1 MGDRIILH
9 SDFNNFYA
17 SVECLF
23 NPILRGKPVAVA
35 GDVQER
41 HGIVL
46 AKNDLAKQHGVST
59 GDPLWLARQKCPEI
73 VFTPPHFDRY
83 LRCAKTARDIY
94 AQYTDQVESYGLD
107 ECWMDVTGST
117 RLFGGGRQIAD
128 EIRSRIKSEL
138 GITASI
144 GVSFNK
150 VFAKLGSDMKK
161 PDATT
166 VIDRE
171 HFKQVVWPLPA
182 SDLLFVG
189 RATAARLARLGVHTI
204 GQLAQT
210 SQNTLKSILG
220 KNGLMLWSFA
230 NGHDTS
236 PVSRQG
242 GRLLIKSVGNGTTAP
257 RDLIS
262 DQDIRITL
270 YILCESVAERLRENH
285 FVAGTLQLGIRD
297 SSLFSC
303 VRQAPLPYRTASA
316 QELFQT
322 AYGLCRR
329 HHRAGAPIRSLHVR
343 ACNLSIQDSVQL
355 SLLPEQVAREKRDRL
370 EEAVDGIRRRY
381 GHFAVQRAVM
391 LADPQL
397 AKLDPRKD
405 HAAHP
410 EPFRKQ

>member
-59 GDPLWLARQKCPEI
+59 GDPLWLAHQKCPEI

-83 LRCAKTARDIY
+83 LRCAKTAQDIY

-117 RLFGGGRQIAD
+117 RLFGGGRQIAN
-128 EIRSRIKSEL
+128 EIRCRIKSEL

-189 RATAARLARLGVHTI
+189 RATAARLARLGLHTI

-220 KNGLMLWSFA
+220 KNEG
-230 NGHDTS
+230 
-236 PVSRQG
+236 VS
-242 GRLLIKSVGNGTTAP
+242 
-257 RDLIS
+257 
-262 DQDIRITL
+262 
-270 YILCESVAERLRENH
+270 Y
-285 FVAGTLQLGIRD
+285 GI
-297 SSLFSC
+297 
-303 VRQAPLPYRTASA
+303 
-316 QELFQT
+316 
-322 AYGLCRR
+322 
-329 HHRAGAPIRSLHVR
+329 
-343 ACNLSIQDSVQL
+343 
-355 SLLPEQVAREKRDRL
+355 
-370 EEAVDGIRRRY
+370 
-381 GHFAVQRAVM
+381 
-391 LADPQL
+391 
-397 AKLDPRKD
+397 
-405 HAAHP
+405 
-410 EPFRKQ
+410 